1 MKEQLSA
8 LAITAVQVLS
18 PVVIALLGLL
28 AKKLIDL
35 INARVKNEAVQGIL
49 DRLDQTA
56 LAVVT
61 QIQQTVVD
69 NLDPSAPK
77 ESLIKARDAAL
88 ANLKTLLGQKGLD
101 DIKNVLGL
109 GDDSLDK
116 ILVMFI
122 EKRVHDLKQKSAPAP
137 TTPATSTPATP
148 PPPPVPAK
156 AASAA

>member
-8 LAITAVQVLS
+8 LAITALQVLS
-18 PVVIALLGLL
+18 PVVIALFGIL
-28 AKKLIDL
+28 AKKLVDL
-35 INARVKNEAVQGIL
+35 IDTRVKNETVKGIL

-61 QIQQTVVD
+61 EVQQTIVE
-69 NLDPSAPK
+69 NLDPNAPK
-77 ESLIKARDAAL
+77 DSFVKARDAAV

-101 DIKNVLGL
+101 DIKSVLGL

-122 EKRVHDLKQKSAPAP
+122 EKQVHGLKQKTAPSVA
-137 TTPATSTPATP
+137 ATSTPAP
-148 PPPPVPAK
+148 LPLPAK
-156 AASAA
+156 TATAA

>member
-1 MKEQLSA
+1 MNEQLSA

-18 PVVIALLGLL
+18 PVIIALLGLL

-35 INARVKNEAVQGIL
+35 INARVKNETAQGIL

-69 NLDPSAPK
+69 DLDPNAPK

-88 ANLKTLLGQKGLD
+88 ANLKTLLGQKGID
-101 DIKNVLGL
+101 DIKKVLGVSN
-109 GDDSLDK
+109 DSLDQ

-122 EKRVHDLKQKSAPAP
+122 EKRVHDLKQKTAPAT
-137 TTPATSTPATP
+137 TTPAMPTSAT